1 MLAEGGP
8 FTNLTKREVIL
19 TGYYKKG
26 DLKMST
32 LNPHIKT
39 KNPERKA
46 YAYIRVSINEENPE
60 NQRIA
65 ITEWAEANNYEIVK
79 IFEDVGVSGAVPPW
93 ERPGFKALL
102 SHVRQEPL
110 PVIAYELSRLG
121 RSFYETFRTIQELES
136 LGAPVI
142 TISPK
147 EEFLQN
153 LDPQIRQLIIAI
165 LSWTAERERE
175 LLRQRTREGMKRAK
189 LEGKH
194 IGRPK
199 VRINMKKVR
208 ELRAKGVSYRDIA
221 RILGVNYYTLLR
233 RVKEEGI

>member
-1 MLAEGGP
+1 
-8 FTNLTKREVIL
+8 
-19 TGYYKKG
+19 
-26 DLKMST
+26 MS
-32 LNPHIKT
+32 IRKT
-39 KNPERKA
+39 PSNHQKVPKKA
-46 YAYIRVSINEENPE
+46 YAYIRVSISDENPE
-60 NQRIA
+60 NQRLA
-65 ITEWAEANNYEIVK
+65 LQEWAEANNYEIVRT
-79 IFEDVGVSGAVPPW
+79 FEDVGVSGAIPPW
-93 ERPGFKALL
+93 ERPGFRSLL
-102 SHVRQEPL
+102 EAIKEKPY

-136 LGAPVI
+136 LGAPII

-147 EEFLQN
+147 ESFLQN

-165 LSWTAERERE
+165 LAWTAERERE

-194 IGRPK
+194 VGRPK
-199 VRINMKKVR
+199 VKINMRKVR

-233 RVKEEGI
+233 RVKEEGV